1 MKQSDKKEKFLEY
14 VRSNDE
20 CSDDDSDGSLHNL
33 CSGRRRQCR
42 GQCTDKSTVEQHR
55 KKKVFTYTLKE
66 QGASDNQERKLTVE
80 GAGMGTFLLH
90 YTQPG
95 VVQLYFKV
103 RRAGQKTD
111 WTYDS
116 EVYYVDVYVM
126 WDEKMESLETVTVY
140 FDSEGNKSEPV
151 FENKYQQPE
160 KRTQAVVKKVRSA
173 KTGDE
178 DILSGWAVLM
188 ILAAGTGVLAYR
200 KKATR
205 QRKS

>member
-1 MKQSDKKEKFLEY
+1 MK
-14 VRSNDE
+14 
-20 CSDDDSDGSLHNL
+20 
-33 CSGRRRQCR
+33 
-42 GQCTDKSTVEQHR
+42 R
-55 KKKVFTYTLKE
+55 KKSFWNMFVAMTSVLMMTVIGACTIYAAEEGGSAEVNVQTKVSGTAPEKEVFTYTLKE

-80 GAGMGTFLLH
+80 GAGTGIILSLIPSLGVYSYILKQESGTKCRLEL
-90 YTQPG
+90 
-95 VVQLYFKV
+95 
-103 RRAGQKTD
+103 
-111 WTYDS
+111 YDS

-140 FDSEGNKSEPV
+140 FDSEGNKNEPV

>member
-1 MKQSDKKEKFLEY
+1 
-14 VRSNDE
+14 
-20 CSDDDSDGSLHNL
+20 
-33 CSGRRRQCR
+33 
-42 GQCTDKSTVEQHR
+42 
-55 KKKVFTYTLKE
+55 
-66 QGASDNQERKLTVE
+66 
-80 GAGMGTFLLH
+80 
-90 YTQPG
+90 
-95 VVQLYFKV
+95 
-103 RRAGQKTD
+103 
-111 WTYDS
+111 
-116 EVYYVDVYVM
+116 
-126 WDEKMESLETVTVY
+126 MESLENVTVY
-140 FDSEGNKSEPV
+140 FDSEGNKNEPV

>member
-1 MKQSDKKEKFLEY
+1 MK
-14 VRSNDE
+14 
-20 CSDDDSDGSLHNL
+20 
-33 CSGRRRQCR
+33 
-42 GQCTDKSTVEQHR
+42 R
-55 KKKVFTYTLKE
+55 KKSFWNMFVAMTSVLMMTVIGACTIYATEEGGSAEVNVQTKVSGTAPEKEVFTYTLKE

-80 GAGMGTFLLH
+80 GAGTGTFLLH

-95 VVQLYFKV
+95 VYSYILKQESGTK
-103 RRAGQKTD
+103 AD

-178 DILSGWAVLM
+178 DILSEWAVLM

>member
-1 MKQSDKKEKFLEY
+1 MTVIGACTIYAAEEGGSAEVNVQTKVSGTAPEKE
-14 VRSNDE
+14 
-20 CSDDDSDGSLHNL
+20 
-33 CSGRRRQCR
+33 
-42 GQCTDKSTVEQHR
+42 
-55 KKKVFTYTLKE
+55 VFTYTLKE

-80 GAGMGTFLLH
+80 GAGTGTFLLH

-95 VVQLYFKV
+95 VYSYILKQESGTK
-103 RRAGQKTD
+103 AD

>member
-1 MKQSDKKEKFLEY
+1 MK
-14 VRSNDE
+14 
-20 CSDDDSDGSLHNL
+20 
-33 CSGRRRQCR
+33 
-42 GQCTDKSTVEQHR
+42 R
-55 KKKVFTYTLKE
+55 KKSFWNMFVAMTSVLMMTVIGACTIYAAEEGGSAEVNVQTKVSGTAPEKEVFTYTLKD

-80 GAGMGTFLLH
+80 GAGTGTFLLH

-95 VVQLYFKV
+95 VYSYILKQESGTK
-103 RRAGQKTD
+103 AD

>member
-1 MKQSDKKEKFLEY
+1 MCSSDL
-14 VRSNDE
+14 
-20 CSDDDSDGSLHNL
+20 
-33 CSGRRRQCR
+33 SG
-42 GQCTDKSTVEQHR
+42 TK
-55 KKKVFTYTLKE
+55 
-66 QGASDNQERKLTVE
+66 A
-80 GAGMGTFLLH
+80 
-90 YTQPG
+90 
-95 VVQLYFKV
+95 
-103 RRAGQKTD
+103 D

>member
-1 MKQSDKKEKFLEY
+1 MKQSEKKEKFLEY

-20 CSDDDSDGSLHNL
+20 CSDDDSDWSLHNL

-42 GQCTDKSTVEQHR
+42 GQCTDKSQWNSTGKRSIYV
-55 KKKVFTYTLKE
+55 YTE
-66 QGASDNQERKLTVE
+66 RTGSSDNQERKLTVE
-80 GAGMGTFLLH
+80 GAGTGTFLLH

-95 VVQLYFKV
+95 VYSYILKQESGTK
-103 RRAGQKTD
+103 AD